1 MRSSTRLSIGFRL
14 LFGFV
19 GFAFTHT
26 VSAQSVPS
34 MAEIG
39 IELAEGQVLPLSKQI
54 NFELV
59 SSNSNKLATNLENWE
74 GVTAEQVSD
83 NRLSIT
89 LSPMPRFIKPVQDK
103 HSADSFVVDLSE
115 PSTKAFVASYQQAYA
130 DAPFELEHLTA
141 FVDGY
146 IVDPNYIHGFNI
158 ASVVASQRSGDC
170 TEYAVL
176 TAALARALGMSAKV
190 IIGTVIVEQNDSVNA
205 FGHAWTEVWQD
216 GQWHIVDSAL
226 YRLEAT
232 QHFYLPASELDNE
245 GPGYGMGLVRAFV
258 LMPEQL
264 LSLRS
269 KPKS

>member
-1 MRSSTRLSIGFRL
+1 MRFLSRLPIGLSL
-14 LFGFV
+14 LV
-19 GFAFTHT
+19 GFAFTYT
-26 VSAQSVPS
+26 ASAQSVPS

-39 IELAEGQVLPLSKQI
+39 IELAEGQALPLSRRI

-59 SSNSNKLATNLENWE
+59 SSNSNKLATHLASWE
-74 GVTAEQVSD
+74 GVSAEQLSD

-89 LSPMPRFIKPVQDK
+89 LSLMPRYSKPVNEK

-130 DAPFELEHLTA
+130 DVPFKLEHLAA

-176 TAALARALGMSAKV
+176 TAALARSLGLSARV
-190 IIGTVIVEQNDSVNA
+190 IIGTVIVEQTDHVNA
-205 FGHAWTEVWQD
+205 FGHAWTEVWHN

-226 YRLEAT
+226 YRSDAT
-232 QHFYLPASELDNE
+232 QQFYLPASELDNE
-245 GPGYGMGLVRAFV
+245 GPGYGMGLARAFV
-258 LMPEQL
+258 LMPEKL
-264 LSLRS
+264 DSLRS
-269 KPKS
+269 RL